1 MESAASVDKMRRT
14 SDSVIASSAVLT
26 ILVGVGVGVGWDA
39 DAHATIAS
47 DASSFNDLVIFDI
60 RVSRIA
66 CELPNNS

>member
-26 ILVGVGVGVGWDA
+26 ILVGVGWDA